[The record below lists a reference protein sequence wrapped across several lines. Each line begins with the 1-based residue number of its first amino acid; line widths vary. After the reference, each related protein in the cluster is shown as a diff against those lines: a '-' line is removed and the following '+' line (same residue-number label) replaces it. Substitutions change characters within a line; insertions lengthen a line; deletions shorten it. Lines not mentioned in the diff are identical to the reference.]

1 MYVKQV
7 LNNNTIIALDNNKN
21 EIIVDAK
28 GIGFNAKVDS
38 DIDETKFK
46 HLRKFVLENRTISDL
61 QTIYNNIP
69 QDIMNLSM
77 QLLEEENAEKKSV
90 DFVSINSVLLLAD
103 HINETIKRLENGVYL
118 RNSLTNEIKIFYSTE
133 FRIASIAK
141 EKLIDKNVYLNDDE
155 ISFIA
160 IHLINLNSNNMNDT
174 MTSIQIVDDLVNIVR
189 RVMNIEL
196 KINTYEYSRFI
207 THLKYFSVRIL
218 NRENVNSKYDEKLA
232 SFVKENYKKAYIC
245 SNIIKKYIKEKYDYE
260 ITEDEV
266 IYLTLHL
273 ENIKK

>member
-1 MYVKQV
+1 M
-7 LNNNTIIALDNNKN
+7 
-21 EIIVDAK
+21 
-28 GIGFNAKVDS
+28 
-38 DIDETKFK
+38 
-46 HLRKFVLENRTISDL
+46 
-61 QTIYNNIP
+61 
-69 QDIMNLSM
+69 
-77 QLLEEENAEKKSV
+77 
-90 DFVSINSVLLLAD
+90 
-103 HINETIKRLENGVYL
+103 YL

>member
-1 MYVKQV
+1 M
-7 LNNNTIIALDNNKN
+7 
-21 EIIVDAK
+21 DAK
-28 GIGFNAKVDS
+28 GIGFNTKVDS